1 MLQQQAKRGRLW
13 LNDGSCMRRRPQHR
27 HHVWFYDFVMD
38 RTHDGRA
45 FRMLTVIDEYSRECL
60 AIRVERRQN
69 QEMVLET
76 LDNLFLLYG
85 PPDYIRT
92 DNVAEFAAT
101 AVREWRKRLDVQTL
115 FIEPGS
121 PSRHSRR
128 RTTHIRSGG
137 AVALG

>member
-1 MLQQQAKRGRLW
+1 
-13 LNDGSCMRRRPQHR
+13 
-27 HHVWFYDFVMD
+27 
-38 RTHDGRA
+38 
-45 FRMLTVIDEYSRECL
+45 MLTVIDEYSRECL
-60 AIRVERRQN
+60 AIHVERRQN

-76 LDNLFLLYG
+76 LANLFLLYR

-101 AVREWRKRLDVQTL
+101 AVREWLQRLDVQTL

-128 RTTHIRSGG
+128 GTTDIRSGG